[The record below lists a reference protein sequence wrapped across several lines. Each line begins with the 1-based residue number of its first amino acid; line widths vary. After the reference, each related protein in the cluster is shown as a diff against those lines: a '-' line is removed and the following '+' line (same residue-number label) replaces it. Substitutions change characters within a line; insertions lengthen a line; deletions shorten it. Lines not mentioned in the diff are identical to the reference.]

1 MSALPWQSIFIL
13 GFVVGSFVT
22 GCGLTWFYFN
32 VKGDLDGVADGADGD
47 CEPPVRASDDKTR
60 KWGTGTIG

>member
-13 GFVVGSFVT
+13 GFVVGAFVT

-32 VKGDLDGVADGADGD
+32 VKGDLDGVANGADGNT
-47 CEPPVRASDDKTR
+47 EPRVRAETNKTPENGGQER
-60 KWGTGTIG
+60 

>member
-32 VKGDLDGVADGADGD
+32 VKGDLDNTADGADGD
-47 CEPPVRASDDKTR
+47 TEPRDNEAPEKKD
-60 KWGTGTIG
+60 